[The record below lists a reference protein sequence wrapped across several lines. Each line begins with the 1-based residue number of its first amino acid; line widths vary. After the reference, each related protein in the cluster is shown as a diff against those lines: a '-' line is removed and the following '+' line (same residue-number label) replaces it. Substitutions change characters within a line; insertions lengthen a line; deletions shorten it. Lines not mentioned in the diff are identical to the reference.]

1 MCEPSDT
8 GKMPSMAS
16 KFAID
21 IAQTESN
28 LANADEAGAA
38 QHSATGQ
45 ALRPGGY
52 MMALVGA
59 MDATDAAQQAAAT
72 ARSTT
77 NAATRQFSIATVQTA
92 EDANASVLTA

>member
-1 MCEPSDT
+1 MRT
-8 GKMPSMAS
+8 MAA

-21 IAQTESN
+21 IAQTQSN
-28 LANADEAGAA
+28 LSNADEAGAA

-52 MMALVGA
+52 MMTLVGA
-59 MDATDAAQQAAAT
+59 IDGADAAQQAVAT

-92 EDANASVLTA
+92 EDANASVLTT

>member
-1 MCEPSDT
+1 
-8 GKMPSMAS
+8 MAA

-21 IAQTESN
+21 IAQTQSN
-28 LANADEAGAA
+28 LSNADEAGAA

-52 MMALVGA
+52 MMTLVGA
-59 MDATDAAQQAAAT
+59 IDAADAAQQAAAT

-92 EDANASVLTA
+92 EDANASVLTT